1 MKISYIL
8 GCLNQIKIHHWFT
21 NSYAEHKAL
30 QKAYNNLD
38 DIFDKLVEVYLGKNG
53 KDENIVSNYD
63 ISITGWSATEPLDKY
78 YENMRNS
85 LITYIRGILNPE
97 GDKDLLNLVD
107 ELEGQFNQLIYLLRL
122 K

>member
-1 MKISYIL
+1 MKLSYIL

-30 QKAYNNLD
+30 QKAYENLD
-38 DIFDKLVEVYLGKNG
+38 DIFDRLVEVYLGKNG

-63 ISITGWSATEPLDKY
+63 ISVNGWSPTEPLDKY
-78 YENMRNS
+78 YENMRSS
-85 LITYIRGILNPE
+85 LITYLRGIFNPE
-97 GDKDLLNLVD
+97 GDKDLLNIVD
-107 ELEGQFNQLIYLLRL
+107 ELEGEFNRIIYLLRL